1 MFRLKLISPERKL
14 DIPTYS
20 LSEKKTSLKSCFIDS
35 NRIDTVK
42 ASKKIESEKL
52 NESQSKNDK
61 S

>member
-1 MFRLKLISPERKL
+1 MFQLKLISPDRKL

-20 LSEKKTSLKSCFIDS
+20 LSEKKTSPKSCFIDN

-52 NESQSKNDK
+52 NESQSKKDK
-61 S
+61 D